1 MEIYAHIKDMKTLIC
16 AILLLLNT
24 GSVSYDMNIAYNLGE
39 QFPNIEYVYV
49 IEYGN
54 EIAVPMRIE
63 PIFLHSEKLAF
74 VKEVKNFISKE
85 TGIGKDNIYVTFDSD
100 IYSKAKRCKSDESK
114 AELIKLVKSRA
125 A

>member
-24 GSVSYDMNIAYNLGE
+24 GSVSYDMNIADNLGE

-85 TGIGKDNIYVTFDSD
+85 TGIGFDSD

>member
-1 MEIYAHIKDMKTLIC
+1 MEITAHIKDMKALIC
-16 AILLLLNT
+16 AILLLVNT
-24 GSVSYDMNIAYNLGE
+24 GSISYDANVSDSLNE
-39 QFPNIEYVYV
+39 KFPNIEYVYV
-49 IEYGN
+49 IEYSD
-54 EIAVPMRIE
+54 EIAVSMRIK

-85 TGIGKDNIYVTFDSD
+85 TGISKDNIYVTFDSD
-100 IYSKAKRCKSDESK
+100 IYSKAKKCKTDESK